1 MQTTEQLIKRLR
13 NDIDELSDA
22 LCEFWDIPRETC
34 FFVMN
39 DQTDVFCVNDDIFLN
54 LADMVYVL
62 EHGIGIQEVYCWQEY
77 NTKASDF
84 GFNLINL
91 KSWHKGC
98 PRVTDETFD
107 RLQAMR
113 DNLKDLVE
121 IEKRRLKGE

>member
-1 MQTTEQLIKRLR
+1 MQTKEQLIGQFNAVVDSLTDR
-13 NDIDELSDA
+13 
-22 LCEFWDIPRETC
+22 LCEMWEIYAKD
-34 FFVMN
+34 N
-39 DQTDVFCVNDDIFLN
+39 DWVADDRTGVYCISDWLFLN
-54 LADMVYVL
+54 LGDIVYIVENGL
-62 EHGIGIQEVYCWQEY
+62 TEKEVSDWQDY

-113 DNLKDLVE
+113 DNLNDLVE

>member
-1 MQTTEQLIKRLR
+1 MQTKEQLIGQFNAVVDSLTDR
-13 NDIDELSDA
+13 
-22 LCEFWDIPRETC
+22 LCEMWEIYAKD
-34 FFVMN
+34 N
-39 DQTDVFCVNDDIFLN
+39 DWVADDRTGVYCISDWLFLN
-54 LADMVYVL
+54 LGDIVYIVENGL
-62 EHGIGIQEVYCWQEY
+62 TEKEVSDWQEY

-113 DNLKDLVE
+113 DNLNDLVE
-121 IEKRRLKGE
+121 IEKRKLNDK